1 LQGFH
6 SENMLFICE
15 EASGIPNVVFEVG
28 EGSMSTK
35 GAKTVMTG
43 NPTRS
48 DGYFYDSFHKMRE
61 SWTCMTVSCEDSDFV
76 DESFVEDMAR
86 KYGEDSNI
94 YRVRV
99 LGEFPQQSDDVLLPL
114 HLVEAATKRQIEA
127 SPTTSVVWGID
138 PARMGDDRSCL
149 AKRKGQVLLEP
160 VKSWSKK
167 DLMELAGI
175 IVNEYEIT
183 RWEDRPDHIYVDS
196 IGIGA
201 GLADRLV
208 ELDLPAVGIAVSE
221 SPSMKEKFMRLRDEL
236 YWNCRSFFE
245 GRDVHIPND
254 DVLISELT
262 NIRYKYL
269 STGKLKIESK
279 DELKRRGQ
287 RSPDVADAF
296 ILTFAGD
303 GAIASGSVSKWS
315 TRTSLKPDLRWVV

>member
-1 LQGFH
+1 
-6 SENMLFICE
+6 M
-15 EASGIPNVVFEVG
+15 
-28 EGSMSTK
+28 
-35 GAKTVMTG
+35 
-43 NPTRS
+43 
-48 DGYFYDSFHKMRE
+48 
-61 SWTCMTVSCEDSDFV
+61 
-76 DESFVEDMAR
+76 
-86 KYGEDSNI
+86 
-94 YRVRV
+94 
-99 LGEFPQQSDDVLLPL
+99 
-114 HLVEAATKRQIEA
+114 
-127 SPTTSVVWGID
+127 
-138 PARMGDDRSCL
+138 
-149 AKRKGQVLLEP
+149 LLEL

-303 GAIASGSVSKWS
+303 GAIASGSVSKWT
-315 TRTSLKPDLRWVV
+315 TRSSLKPDLRWVV